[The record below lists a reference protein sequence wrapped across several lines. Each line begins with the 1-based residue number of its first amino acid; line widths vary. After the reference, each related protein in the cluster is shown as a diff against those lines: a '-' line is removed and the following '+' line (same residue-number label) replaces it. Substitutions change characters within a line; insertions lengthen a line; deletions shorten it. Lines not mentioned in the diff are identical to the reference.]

1 MSGLRATA
9 IAILLT
15 AASWCAATSAHAA
28 DAPAALHVSVAVCDA
43 DDVPPELLDVAERI
57 AGEVYREIGVTIDWT
72 DSACDVDERGLS
84 VNVIS
89 RQTCGAAVSDL
100 TLGFAESGSSDAT
113 VLYDR
118 VEAFAHRYHV
128 RREVLLGYVMAH
140 ELGHLLLPPNSH
152 SPAGLMR
159 AAIDLDLAAAKQ
171 LRFTPQQGEL
181 IVRKIEGV
189 SVATH

>member
-1 MSGLRATA
+1 MSGRRATA
-9 IAILLT
+9 IAILIT

-43 DDVPPELLDVAERI
+43 DHLPPELIDVAERI
-57 AGEVYREIGVTIDWT
+57 AGEVYREIGITIDWV
-72 DSACDVDERGLS
+72 DSACGGDDRGLS

-100 TLGFAESGSSDAT
+100 TLGFAGSGSSAAT

-118 VEAFAHRYHV
+118 VEAFAHHYHV

-152 SPAGLMR
+152 SLEGVMR
-159 AAIDLDLAAAKQ
+159 ASIDLELAAARR